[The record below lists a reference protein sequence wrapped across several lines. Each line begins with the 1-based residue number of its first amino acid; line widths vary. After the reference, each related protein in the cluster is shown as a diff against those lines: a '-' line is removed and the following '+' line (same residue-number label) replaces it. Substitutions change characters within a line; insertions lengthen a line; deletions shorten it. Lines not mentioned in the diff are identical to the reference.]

1 MQHQK
6 NYELH
11 ELLENFA
18 AKAANK
24 YELFRCAFKGA
35 NRLLSIRENLDVYV
49 LDSEI
54 TFVLFV

>member
-18 AKAANK
+18 ARAANK
-24 YELFRCAFKGA
+24 YELFRCACKDA
-35 NRLLSIRENLDVYV
+35 NRVLSICENSDVYV
-49 LDSEI
+49 PNSES
-54 TFVLFV
+54 